1 MKDNCA
7 CHTDRTGCDEVQEFM
22 ALMGKIMHPPA
33 QPTDEQLRGKRCWL
47 YARVAGRPDDEHA
60 ILALESQ
67 LDRLRRFANEHEM
80 QVAGTTQEAA
90 AGCSM
95 DNRPG
100 LLELRRAAVNNEMD
114 YVLARCLD
122 RLIRSPGIRDYLQYE
137 EELLGL
143 GVGILCTDDWPH
155 NPNTEENQ

>member
-7 CHTDRTGCDEVQEFM
+7 CHTDRTGCNEVQEFM
-22 ALMGKIMHPPA
+22 ALMDKILHPPA
-33 QPTDEQLRGKRCWL
+33 PPTDEQLRGKRCWL

-67 LDRLRRFANEHEM
+67 LDRLRHFADEHGM
-80 QVAGTTQEAA
+80 QITGTTQEAS

-100 LLELRRAAVNNEMD
+100 LSELRCAAVNNEMD
-114 YVLARCLD
+114 YVLVRRRD
-122 RLIRSPGIRDYLQYE
+122 RLIRSPGVRDYLQYE
-137 EELLGL
+137 EELRGHS
-143 GVGILCTDDWPH
+143 VEIICVDDRV
-155 NPNTEENQ
+155 